1 MQRFKTEE
9 DTIYPKV
16 VKCLVLAP
24 IEVQLESSVGEETLD
39 DTLSEFRTS
48 SMESTFVSEIPSARE
63 MEEGIVV
70 APGEAKKPVSVL
82 KDKFCEEL
90 VHVHLFP
97 TGQYGYIVERE
108 IPLTSSKYFN
118 QRLLHYTQNF
128 PSDNDYIIFA
138 HTVSQKLQ
146 LSSQINIGMKKVLSN
161 YLTAGM
167 LSKIYKQRVQEFI
180 AKDKAFTFMSSIKG
194 TPAYWKKF
202 LHQVLAMVKQLGTPK
217 FFLTLPCANMRWN
230 ELILVIFK
238 LNHVDEEVDEMS
250 LHESCNTLNKS
261 SVLVARHFQY
271 RVETFFKIIV
281 LDGPLGKTQYYAI
294 RVEFQVRG
302 IPHIYSFIWILNAPK
317 LTKVNIDDYIKWV
330 DSVIR
335 SDLPD
340 PNNEPALL

>member
-1 MQRFKTEE
+1 MQRFQTEE
-9 DTIYPKV
+9 DTIYPKL

-108 IPLTSSKYFN
+108 IPLTLSKYFN

-202 LHQVLAMVKQLGTPK
+202 LHQVLAVVK
-217 FFLTLPCANMRWN
+217 
-230 ELILVIFK
+230 
-238 LNHVDEEVDEMS
+238 
-250 LHESCNTLNKS
+250 
-261 SVLVARHFQY
+261 
-271 RVETFFKIIV
+271 
-281 LDGPLGKTQYYAI
+281 
-294 RVEFQVRG
+294 
-302 IPHIYSFIWILNAPK
+302 
-317 LTKVNIDDYIKWV
+317 
-330 DSVIR
+330 
-335 SDLPD
+335 
-340 PNNEPALL
+340 

>member
-1 MQRFKTEE
+1 M
-9 DTIYPKV
+9 

-202 LHQVLAMVKQLGTPK
+202 LHQVLAVVK
-217 FFLTLPCANMRWN
+217 
-230 ELILVIFK
+230 
-238 LNHVDEEVDEMS
+238 
-250 LHESCNTLNKS
+250 
-261 SVLVARHFQY
+261 
-271 RVETFFKIIV
+271 
-281 LDGPLGKTQYYAI
+281 
-294 RVEFQVRG
+294 
-302 IPHIYSFIWILNAPK
+302 
-317 LTKVNIDDYIKWV
+317 
-330 DSVIR
+330 
-335 SDLPD
+335 
-340 PNNEPALL
+340 